1 MKWKLTFRFLATVI
15 SVVIIVVF
23 INIIV
28 AISVFIGQ
36 YSYNQNNDLLK
47 NFGPEDFVRNFKNYV
62 LSSEENVY
70 VSEEGKQ
77 ILDNEK
83 AWIQVLDEY
92 GREVYHYK
100 KPKNARLKYT
110 PVEIVS
116 AYKYR
121 AGLDIRST
129 MFIGE
134 KIIRDRSYSYII
146 GLPMK
151 KFDKRVFVYDIN
163 RMAKFIKISIMSI
176 IFIDGIIALFFGY
189 LFSRG
194 LTKPLTNIIN
204 GVEKLG
210 NGNYNVY
217 YRPKGIYRDVYS
229 NVNNLSDIL
238 KNNESQRKK
247 LEQMREE
254 WIANIS
260 HDIKTPLASI
270 KGYAEI
276 LSDDEYEF
284 SKEEIQSYAETI
296 NKKSNYIKELV
307 DDLNL
312 TTKLKNKASMLD
324 KKEINLVKLVRRTV
338 IDILNDPKY
347 SDRDINFICKE
358 SVIHKEVDDILIKRV
373 INNLL
378 YNALIHNNHNVKIE
392 VKVIKDEKAHIF
404 VTDNGK
410 GMNPEELKHIFDRYY
425 RGTNT
430 GESHKGSGLGMAIAK
445 DIVKAHGGDIKISS
459 TLGSGTKAEVI
470 L

>member
-1 MKWKLTFRFLATVI
+1 MKWKLTFRFVATVI
-15 SVVIIVVF
+15 LVVIIVVF
-23 INIIV
+23 INIIAV
-28 AISVFIGQ
+28 ISVFIGQ

-77 ILDNEK
+77 ILDNTK
-83 AWIQVLDEY
+83 AWIQILDED
-92 GREVYHYK
+92 GKEVYHYK

-121 AGLDIRST
+121 AGLNIRST

-134 KIIRDRSYSYII
+134 KIIRDKSYSYII

-151 KFDKRVFVYDIN
+151 RYDKKVFVYDISS
-163 RMAKFIKISIMSI
+163 MGKFVKISTMSI
-176 IFIDGIIALFFGY
+176 IFIDAIIALFFGY

-210 NGNYNVY
+210 NGDYSVY
-217 YRPKGIYRDVYS
+217 YPPKGIYRDVYH
-229 NVNNLSDIL
+229 NINNLSYTL
-238 KNNESQRKK
+238 KSNERERNK
-247 LEQMREE
+247 LDKMREE

-276 LSDDEYEF
+276 LGDEDYEF
-284 SKEEIQSYAETI
+284 SKEEIQSYVETI

-312 TTKLKNKASMLD
+312 TTKLKNRTSMLD
-324 KKEINLVKLVRRTV
+324 KKEINLVKLVRETV
-338 IDILNDPKY
+338 IELLNDPKY
-347 SDRDINFICKE
+347 RDRDINFICKE
-358 SVIHKEVDDILIKRV
+358 GVIQKEVDDILIKRV

-378 YNALIHNNHNVKIE
+378 YNALIHNEHNVKIE
-392 VKVIKDEKAHIF
+392 VKVIKDDKVHIF
-404 VTDNGK
+404 IKDNGK
-410 GMNPEELKHIFDRYY
+410 GMNPEELEHIFDRYY

-445 DIVKAHGGDIKISS
+445 DIVKAHGGNIKISS
-459 TLGSGTKAEVI
+459 ALGEGTKAEVI